1 MSDETP
7 STDTSE
13 ETLDA
18 SSGSYALI
26 RKRLEASARVLT
38 EGAQGLNEARKDKFG
53 GQELAIVGS
62 ERLRTEHNC
71 VPRNIVSVRG
81 RLVLGYNVQFALK
94 KQVVASDV
102 FSVHRFEESDGA
114 FDLGLVDDDVGLAT
128 DASFL
133 TQFAEL
139 YQYYKQARLQTLR
152 HASGKLLAVFRIG
165 ERADDIRAFRW
176 AATPG
181 QPLAYIDNRGER
193 DHVYPPSHDFDWVQ
207 TTRDDHVLG
216 RHPHVSIL
224 DEVFVETVGGDLT
237 IKVED
242 NTEDGAG
249 IYS

>member
-71 VPRNIVSVRG
+71 VPRHIVSVRG

-102 FSVHRFEESDGA
+102 FSVHRFEE
-114 FDLGLVDDDVGLAT
+114 
-128 DASFL
+128 
-133 TQFAEL
+133 
-139 YQYYKQARLQTLR
+139 
-152 HASGKLLAVFRIG
+152 
-165 ERADDIRAFRW
+165 
-176 AATPG
+176 
-181 QPLAYIDNRGER
+181 
-193 DHVYPPSHDFDWVQ
+193 
-207 TTRDDHVLG
+207 
-216 RHPHVSIL
+216 
-224 DEVFVETVGGDLT
+224 
-237 IKVED
+237 
-242 NTEDGAG
+242 
-249 IYS
+249 